1 MSDDERIKE
10 QLGGTDRATPTGTVL
25 HAIDGD
31 RPDEPP
37 AKEDPAAGLGGANDE
52 AVRMK
57 IARLEEEH
65 RDLDQAIHTMEER
78 MPYDRLTIQRLKKR
92 KLALK
97 DQIGEL
103 HEAILP
109 DIIA

>member
-1 MSDDERIKE
+1 MTDGPGEAADGETPQER
-10 QLGGTDRATPTGTVL
+10 RAHF

-31 RPDEPP
+31 KPGG
-37 AKEDPAAGLGGANDE
+37 PAASEPGDAPDAANDE
-52 AVRMK
+52 AVRMR
-57 IARLEEEH
+57 IAQLEEEH
-65 RDLDQAIHTMEER
+65 RDLDQAILTMEER

-97 DQIGEL
+97 DKITEL

-109 DIIA
+109 DSIA

>member
-1 MSDDERIKE
+1 MSDDQGVFEDHAAEAAKR
-10 QLGGTDRATPTGTVL
+10 RAGFK
-25 HAIDGD
+25 AIDGD
-31 RPDEPP
+31 LSGEEAEAAPP
-37 AKEDPAAGLGGANDE
+37 EDTPRAANDE

-57 IARLEEEH
+57 IRRLEEEH
-65 RDLDQAIHTMEER
+65 RDLDQAIATMEER

-92 KLALK
+92 KLLLK
-97 DQIGEL
+97 DQISEL

>member
-1 MSDDERIKE
+1 MNDDGPISHEAE
-10 QLGGTDRATPTGTVL
+10 AQDRRA
-25 HAIDGD
+25 HFQAIDGD
-31 RPDEPP
+31 KPDDAPDPGPE
-37 AKEDPAAGLGGANDE
+37 APAAANDE

-57 IARLEEEH
+57 IARLEQEH
-65 RDLDQAIHTMEER
+65 RDLDQAIGTMEER

-97 DQIGEL
+97 DQITEL